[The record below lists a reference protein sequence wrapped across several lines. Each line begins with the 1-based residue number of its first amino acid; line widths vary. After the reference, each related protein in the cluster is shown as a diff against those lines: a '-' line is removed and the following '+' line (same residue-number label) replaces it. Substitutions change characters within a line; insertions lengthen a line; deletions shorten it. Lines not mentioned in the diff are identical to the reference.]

1 MILPLF
7 LITVMVI
14 SLSGVMMPGPV
25 LAAAVSRAYRSQR
38 AGALVAVGHGIIEFP
53 LMGLIYFGFAEFLK
67 LNMVRLAIGIVGGAI
82 LVYMGIGMIRVRALA
97 LEEGGD
103 LPYNSVVAGIVTTGS
118 NPYFFLW
125 WASVGAALI
134 MKSLTFGLIGLIL
147 FAIVHWLCDL
157 GWYSI
162 VSLTVYRTHHLWN
175 RKLRK
180 AVFNICGLALFGFGI
195 WFICSAIV

>member
-1 MILPLF
+1 
-7 LITVMVI
+7 
-14 SLSGVMMPGPV
+14 
-25 LAAAVSRAYRSQR
+25 
-38 AGALVAVGHGIIEFP
+38 
-53 LMGLIYFGFAEFLK
+53 MGLIYFGFAEFLK

-103 LPYNSVVAGIVTTGS
+103 LPYNSLVAGIVTTGS